1 MDLDTGNNK
10 LEFLTI
16 DQLAC
21 GAQKGDTDCFE
32 KLVGELSGRLFQFLR
47 YRTGNAQDAEDVLQ
61 ETFVRIYTQLDR
73 YKPGQKFTPWAYTIA
88 VRLAM
93 NHYRDEQRRKA
104 ADGCVAADLSC
115 DPACLIEQQE
125 QRESLW
131 RHVRSLPTSQHHAL
145 WFRYVEGMTV
155 KEIAAVMD
163 KTQIAVKVLLY
174 RARRAM
180 AGKLA
185 YRDGRQPL
193 PEGGIE
199 RTMSFVR
206 LEGER

>member
-10 LEFLTI
+10 LESLSI

-32 KLVGELSGRLFQFLR
+32 KLVQKLSGRLFQFLR
-47 YRTGNAQDAEDVLQ
+47 YKTGNAQDAEDILQ
-61 ETFVRIYTQLDR
+61 ETFVRIYTHLDR
-73 YKPGQKFTPWAYTIA
+73 YKPSQKFTPWVYTIA

-104 ADGCVAADLSC
+104 VDGCVVAVLPS
-115 DPACLIEQQE
+115 DPVRIFEQQE

-155 KEIAAVMD
+155 KEIATIMD
-163 KTQIAVKVLLY
+163 KTQIAIKVILY

-180 AGKLA
+180 AEKLA
-185 YRDGRQPL
+185 NCDGRQPL
-193 PEGGIE
+193 PKEDVE
-199 RTMSFVR
+199 RTISFVR